1 MVDWGYGLD
10 GFEFD
15 DDFAFD
21 QEVGPEA
28 GFDLDGF
35 VDDRDGELTGDV
47 EAALREFVS
56 KGSFVDGFEQPGA
69 QLGVDAIGRVEDLV
83 SDFIFGHR
91 EMVGAAGG
99 SSRGK

>member
-1 MVDWGYGLD
+1 VVDWGYGLD
-10 GFEFD
+10 EFEFD

-47 EAALREFVS
+47 GPRCA
-56 KGSFVDGFEQPGA
+56 
-69 QLGVDAIGRVEDLV
+69 
-83 SDFIFGHR
+83 
-91 EMVGAAGG
+91 
-99 SSRGK
+99 SS